1 MKVLSFDPELCVGC
15 HICEETC
22 SDTWFKVTDP
32 AKSSIRIHDD
42 GEGSFPSP
50 ILGRGAGGEGSFPSP
65 SLGRGAGGEGSFPSP
80 SLGRGAGG
88 EGLLRAVFCNQCG
101 ACIAVC
107 PTAALY
113 RDKNGIVR
121 IRKKQCVGCLSCV
134 GFCPYT
140 GMFYHPDQVE
150 PFKCIACGK
159 CADDCPA
166 DALAIVEVET
176 PASPQ

>member
-32 AKSSIRIHDD
+32 QKSSIRIYDD
-42 GEGSFPSP
+42 D
-50 ILGRGAGGEGSFPSP
+50 
-65 SLGRGAGGEGSFPSP
+65 
-80 SLGRGAGG
+80 G
-88 EGLLRAVFCNQCG
+88 EGLLRAAFCNQCG

-107 PTAALY
+107 PTEALY

-134 GFCPYT
+134 GFCPYLV
-140 GMFYHPDQVE
+140 MFYHPDQVE

-159 CADDCPA
+159 CADECPA